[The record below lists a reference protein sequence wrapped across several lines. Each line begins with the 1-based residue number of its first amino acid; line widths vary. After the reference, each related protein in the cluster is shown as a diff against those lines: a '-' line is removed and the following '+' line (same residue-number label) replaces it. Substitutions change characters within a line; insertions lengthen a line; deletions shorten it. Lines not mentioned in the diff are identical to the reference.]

1 MFKCVQLP
9 YLVQFFIMFYND
21 KPVDWLLDYLIQ
33 TKICNLDKDTKH
45 CKKAKENVWIHY
57 KPSLFQHIGTHS
69 SLKGKVQKLKD
80 KQFGKVQLYFPH
92 ENPKAEV
99 ETQIKPYKT
108 YTLQR
113 AYKGES
119 YFWGL
124 LPQQGDLLQFTF
136 DPPVVIK
143 GFLFRSGNVEHPS
156 DRLYN
161 TTVEVLP
168 VQPFSNIPAVA
179 AKKYK
184 ITEDKYMI
192 VGDFDDMGV
201 AEGLIN
207 GELGEIKT
215 LRLHVHIDSDNWAI
229 LSEIHIETPEKR

>member
-1 MFKCVQLP
+1 
-9 YLVQFFIMFYND
+9 
-21 KPVDWLLDYLIQ
+21 
-33 TKICNLDKDTKH
+33 T
-45 CKKAKENVWIHY
+45 
-57 KPSLFQHIGTHS
+57 S
-69 SLKGKVQKLKD
+69 S
-80 KQFGKVQLYFPH
+80 FGKVQLYFPTRT
-92 ENPKAEV
+92 PKLRWRR
-99 ETQIKPYKT
+99 QIKPYKT

-143 GFLFRSGNVEHPS
+143 GESCEEMLEDIVTVDIVKRKTQVKIRLELNHGMRNEVLFRSGNVEHPS

-201 AEGLIN
+201 AEG
-207 GELGEIKT
+207 
-215 LRLHVHIDSDNWAI
+215 
-229 LSEIHIETPEKR
+229 